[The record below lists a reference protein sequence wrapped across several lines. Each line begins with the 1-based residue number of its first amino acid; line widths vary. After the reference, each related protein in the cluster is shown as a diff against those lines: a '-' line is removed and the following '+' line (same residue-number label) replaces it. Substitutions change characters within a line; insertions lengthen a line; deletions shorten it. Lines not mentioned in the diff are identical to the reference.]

1 MSGAGYRSEWWG
13 GGGVRSLA
21 KLMSTSVSQTRV
33 TTAALALMVWSRT
46 AFDVLLVFRAS
57 GAGREKGGKGG
68 GGQLRARSSSGRLY
82 VSTSIRP
89 TPFTTATPV
98 LMEYAVV
105 GGHPVFQASGTM

>member
-57 GAGREKGGKGG
+57 GAGREKGGKGVGVRKREGRGVGVSLELGVAPG
-68 GGQLRARSSSGRLY
+68 GYTCQQLSVRHLLQRQHLC
-82 VSTSIRP
+82 
-89 TPFTTATPV
+89 
-98 LMEYAVV
+98 
-105 GGHPVFQASGTM
+105 